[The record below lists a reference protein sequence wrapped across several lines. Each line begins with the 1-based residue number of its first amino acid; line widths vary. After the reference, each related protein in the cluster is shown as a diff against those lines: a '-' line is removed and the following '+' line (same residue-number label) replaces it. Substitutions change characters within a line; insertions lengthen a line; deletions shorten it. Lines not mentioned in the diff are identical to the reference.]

1 MSWEKEEAI
10 KGVLLSQFPQWVTG
24 VQFYQ
29 SALRGSAGPSS
40 ELSQPRGENTG
51 AIHLLFLSLA
61 ECCFWGLLT
70 LQMLCALGQA
80 CSLGTEN
87 TLAVKGLYRKQASG
101 HLQPGYI
108 TGEAP
113 SQVTP
118 SISFRF
124 RDKVSS
130 TLPPPFCVS
139 EAQFFPDYI
148 LALLSSIPVL
158 DLGIM
163 ALEYIKGSQES
174 ELISV

>member
-101 HLQPGYI
+101 HLQPGLHYWRSSQ
-108 TGEAP
+108 P
-113 SQVTP
+113 SNSKHFLQIQRKGKLHSPTTFLCV
-118 SISFRF
+118 R
-124 RDKVSS
+124 S
-130 TLPPPFCVS
+130 TIFS
-139 EAQFFPDYI
+139 
-148 LALLSSIPVL
+148 
-158 DLGIM
+158 
-163 ALEYIKGSQES
+163 
-174 ELISV
+174 